1 MEIKV
6 KDILIIIIL
15 FMLLILSIIVALSLG
30 TVKIPITAVIKGNLT
45 IIEKTI
51 IYKIRLPRILLAS
64 LVGMA
69 LATSGVVFQGI
80 FKNVMADPYIIGIS
94 SGASLGVG
102 LAINFGLIY
111 YWRGISSLAF
121 FAFLGAVITAFFV
134 YNLAKTKGKVP
145 ISTLLLSGI
154 AISFFLSALVS
165 LLMILDSGN
174 LQKVFY
180 WLMGSLANSSW
191 QEIKAILPGI
201 IVGFLI
207 VYFLADNLNILLLGE
222 ETAYYLG
229 VEVEKVKLLLLLAG
243 SLLASMAVS
252 VSGIIGFIGL
262 VIPHILRLILGPNHR
277 ILLPASALGGA
288 IFLIVTDT
296 IARTI
301 LAPTELPV
309 GIITALCGAPFFI
322 YLLQKRKVN
331 FK

>member
-1 MEIKV
+1 MEIKL

-15 FMLLILSIIVALSLG
+15 FILLTIGIIIALSLG
-30 TVKIPITAVIKGNLT
+30 TVKIPIIAGIKGDLT
-45 IIEKTI
+45 TI
-51 IYKIRLPRILLAS
+51 HQMIFYKIRLPRILLAA
-64 LVGMA
+64 LVGSA
-69 LATSGVVFQGI
+69 LSTSGVVFQGI

-94 SGASLGVG
+94 SGASLGVSV
-102 LAINFGLIY
+102 AINFGLIY
-111 YWRGISSLAF
+111 YWRGISSLAC
-121 FAFLGAVITAFFV
+121 FAFLGAFITTFLV

-145 ISTLLLSGI
+145 TSILLLSGI
-154 AISFFLSALVS
+154 AISFFLSSLVS

-180 WLMGSLANSSW
+180 WMMGSLANSTW
-191 QEIKAILPGI
+191 QEVKMILPGI
-201 IVGFLI
+201 MIGFLM
-207 VYFLADNLNILLLGE
+207 VYFLADDLNILLLGE

-229 VEVEKVKLLLLLAG
+229 VEVEKVNLLLLVAG

-252 VSGIIGFIGL
+252 VSGIIGFVGL
-262 VIPHILRLILGPNHR
+262 VVPHVLRLVLGPDHR

-288 IFLIVTDT
+288 ILLIVTDT

-322 YLLQKRKVN
+322 YLLHKKKVR
-331 FK
+331 F

>member
-1 MEIKV
+1 MEIKL

-15 FMLLILSIIVALSLG
+15 FILLTIGIIIALSLG
-30 TVKIPITAVIKGNLT
+30 TVKIPIIAGIKGDLT
-45 IIEKTI
+45 TI
-51 IYKIRLPRILLAS
+51 HQMIFYKIRLPRILLAA
-64 LVGMA
+64 LVGSA
-69 LATSGVVFQGI
+69 LSTSGVVFQGI

-94 SGASLGVG
+94 SGASLGASV
-102 LAINFGLIY
+102 AINFGLIY
-111 YWRGISSLAF
+111 YWRGISSLAC
-121 FAFLGAVITAFFV
+121 FAFLGAFITTFLV

-145 ISTLLLSGI
+145 TSILLLSGI
-154 AISFFLSALVS
+154 AISFFLSSLVS

-180 WLMGSLANSSW
+180 WMMGSLANSTW
-191 QEIKAILPGI
+191 QEVKMILPGI
-201 IVGFLI
+201 MIGFLM
-207 VYFLADNLNILLLGE
+207 VYFLADDLNILLLGE

-229 VEVEKVKLLLLLAG
+229 VEVEKVNLLLLVAG

-252 VSGIIGFIGL
+252 VSGIIGFVGL
-262 VIPHILRLILGPNHR
+262 VVPHVLRLVLGPDHR

-288 IFLIVTDT
+288 ILLIVTDT

-322 YLLQKRKVN
+322 YLLHKKKVR
-331 FK
+331 F